1 MISGV
6 GQDSERNGL
15 AAPDNLGG
23 LDLHDERAGE
33 VQKRVNDP
41 KHEYDR
47 GGDTYSCGS
56 IMQSGHS
63 ETVTNQSGTAPC
75 CLRSK
80 GRHLPS
86 VLRLE
91 NDGGIVS
98 CSFPLVHTKANVRN
112 LLVGCAREAG
122 ADFRECAVAETR
134 TNQSVIAQTTL
145 WTWSN
150 SALTWF
156 CRSRP
161 TTDR

>member
-6 GQDSERNGL
+6 GQDGKRNRL

-91 NDGGIVS
+91 NYRVFVS
-98 CSFPLVHTKANVRN
+98 CSFP
-112 LLVGCAREAG
+112 
-122 ADFRECAVAETR
+122 
-134 TNQSVIAQTTL
+134 
-145 WTWSN
+145 
-150 SALTWF
+150 
-156 CRSRP
+156 
-161 TTDR
+161 